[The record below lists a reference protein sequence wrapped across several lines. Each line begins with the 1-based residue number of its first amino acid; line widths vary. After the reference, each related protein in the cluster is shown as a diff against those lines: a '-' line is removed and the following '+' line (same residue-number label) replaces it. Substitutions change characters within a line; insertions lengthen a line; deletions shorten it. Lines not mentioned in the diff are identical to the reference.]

1 MKKMKKL
8 IISPDKFKGTLSATE
23 ICDIIEAR
31 FKAEFENINVI
42 KLPIADGGD
51 GTAQCFLSREGAKKV
66 PCEVY
71 DPFFERHE
79 SYYVTIG
86 DTAII
91 EMALYSGLAL
101 AGERKNPLTATTYGV
116 GQAALKA
123 IKSGAKK
130 VVFALG
136 GSATNDMA
144 CGLLC
149 AMGMKFFDADGKAF
163 IPAGGTLCDIADYD
177 TGDLEYN
184 TRGVEFEIMCDIDNP
199 LYGENGAA
207 YVFAPQKGAD
217 GDAVK
222 KLDDGLRHLSALY
235 TKKTSRDVS
244 CLPGAGA
251 AGGMGAGIHAFLGAT
266 LRSGIDVVLD
276 TFGFDGLLS
285 DCDMVIT
292 GEGRLDGQTL
302 GGKVICGIGSRCK
315 KHNVPLVAICG
326 DTSLC
331 PEGIY
336 DYGVSSVFSINTA
349 PIPFDEAKP
358 LSAHNLGITAGN
370 IAKLIKISEK

>member
-1 MKKMKKL
+1 MKKL
-8 IISPDKFKGTLSATE
+8 IISPDKFKGTLSAPE
-23 ICDIIEAR
+23 ICDIIEAE
-31 FKAEFENINVI
+31 FKKEFNDLSVI

-79 SYYVTIG
+79 SYYVTLG
-86 DTAII
+86 DTAVI

-116 GQAALKA
+116 GQAALRA
-123 IKSGAKK
+123 IKNGAKK

-149 AMGMKFFDADGKAF
+149 AMGMKFFDRDGKAF

-177 TGDLEYN
+177 TSDLEYN
-184 TRGVEFEIMCDIDNP
+184 TRGVEFEVMCDIDNP
-199 LYGENGAA
+199 LYGEKGAA

-217 GDAVK
+217 ENAVK
-222 KLDDGLRHLSALY
+222 LLDDGLRHLSALY
-235 TKKTSRDVS
+235 TKKTSVDVS
-244 CLPGAGA
+244 QIPGAGA
-251 AGGMGAGIHAFLGAT
+251 AGGMGAGIHAFLGAS
-266 LRSGIDVVLD
+266 LRSGIEVVLD
-276 TFGFDGLLS
+276 TFGFDSLLS

-292 GEGRLDGQTL
+292 GEGRLDEQTL
-302 GGKVICGIGSRCK
+302 GGKVICGISARCK
-315 KHNVPLVAICG
+315 RHGVPLVAICG

-331 PEGIY
+331 PDQIY
-336 DYGVSSVFSINTA
+336 DIGVTSVFSINTA
-349 PIPFDEAKP
+349 PIPFDEARH
-358 LSAHNLGITAGN
+358 LSAQNLTATARN
-370 IAKLIKISEK
+370 IAKLLKLKK